1 MDFQQFDS
9 VSAAEKGAECHIL
22 HPVTQAP
29 LFDNPGDPTKDNGK
43 PCIVVVLGAEAPTV
57 REINRANQKARAK
70 AKPKGEA
77 RAKAKPEG
85 EKTSKTDQAAEGD
98 PDALEDEEFS
108 LDDLHDRMV
117 QSLAPRIVGFKNIS
131 KGSRLA
137 TKKDAQ
143 WFLNLNRL
151 STQEGERSFAQQVGD
166 FSSKRANYLGN
177 ALKG

>member
-29 LFDNPGDPTKDNGK
+29 LFDNLDDPTEDNGK

-70 AKPKGEA
+70 AKLKGETVN
-77 RAKAKPEG
+77 KAGQTTEDG
-85 EKTSKTDQAAEGD
+85 TDGLD
-98 PDALEDEEFS
+98 DEEFS

-131 KGSRLA
+131 KGSKPA
-137 TKKDAQ
+137 TKKDAE

-166 FSSKRANYLGN
+166 FSSKRASYLGN

>member
-9 VSAAEKGAECHIL
+9 VSEAEKGAECHIL
-22 HPVTQAP
+22 HPATQAP
-29 LFDNPGDPTKDNGK
+29 LFDNPDDPTEDNGK
-43 PCIVVVLGAEAPTV
+43 PCIVMVLGAEAPTV

-70 AKPKGEA
+70 AKPKGE
-77 RAKAKPEG
+77 KASKDDQTPEDDT
-85 EKTSKTDQAAEGD
+85 E
-98 PDALEDEEFS
+98 ALDDEEFS

-131 KGSRLA
+131 KGSRPA
-137 TKKDAQ
+137 TKKDAK

-151 STQEGERSFAQQVGD
+151 NTQEGERSFAQQVGD